1 MGELDEQAKRQDQE
15 FLELENQLEQEKL
28 QRKQL
33 TDNLEE
39 EIEMYKL
46 KLQGA
51 NNQIEKNNAQTK
63 NQIKENQTLIIEVE
77 RQKKEYEGLLTAKDN
92 EMERMKKD
100 FENDKE
106 NPVNEAIADGL
117 RRRQNMLSDFNKA
130 QDLLKGKINEIT
142 NERDDFEQKYLNRDS
157 RPEDTEMIEHLNL
170 VIKEKE
176 AIVIQ
181 MEEDMKYYQLEL
193 VNREQNYNSMFSS
206 NPQVGLLDPL
216 NMRNAAGGKQ
226 TLGGVSPGTTST
238 GSINKPNRDRV
249 IQPRQSRF
257 SDHFIRM
264 EPSILADHLP
274 QNRLEPIQSK
284 RTVR

>member
-1 MGELDEQAKRQDQE
+1 MTVL
-15 FLELENQLEQEKL
+15 FL
-28 QRKQL
+28 
-33 TDNLEE
+33 
-39 EIEMYKL
+39 
-46 KLQGA
+46 
-51 NNQIEKNNAQTK
+51 
-63 NQIKENQTLIIEVE
+63 
-77 RQKKEYEGLLTAKDN
+77 
-92 EMERMKKD
+92 
-100 FENDKE
+100 
-106 NPVNEAIADGL
+106 
-117 RRRQNMLSDFNKA
+117 A
-130 QDLLKGKINEIT
+130 QDRPIWTRIY
-142 NERDDFEQKYLNRDS
+142 FHNRGL
-157 RPEDTEMIEHLNL
+157 IYFKL

-274 QNRLEPIQSK
+274 QNCLEPIQSK

>member
-1 MGELDEQAKRQDQE
+1 M
-15 FLELENQLEQEKL
+15 
-28 QRKQL
+28 
-33 TDNLEE
+33 
-39 EIEMYKL
+39 
-46 KLQGA
+46 
-51 NNQIEKNNAQTK
+51 
-63 NQIKENQTLIIEVE
+63 
-77 RQKKEYEGLLTAKDN
+77 
-92 EMERMKKD
+92 
-100 FENDKE
+100 
-106 NPVNEAIADGL
+106 
-117 RRRQNMLSDFNKA
+117 
-130 QDLLKGKINEIT
+130 
-142 NERDDFEQKYLNRDS
+142 
-157 RPEDTEMIEHLNL
+157 
-170 VIKEKE
+170 IKEKE
-176 AIVIQ
+176 AIVLQ

-216 NMRNAAGGKQ
+216 NLRNAAGKQ
-226 TLGGVSPGTTST
+226 AGGVGGPGTTST